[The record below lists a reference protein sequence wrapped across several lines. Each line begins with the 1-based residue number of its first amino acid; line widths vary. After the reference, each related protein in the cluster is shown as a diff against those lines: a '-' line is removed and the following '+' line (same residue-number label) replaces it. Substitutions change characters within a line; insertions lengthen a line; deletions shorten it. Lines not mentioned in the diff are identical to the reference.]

1 VEVAVTTPVLIVDDS
16 LTVRMDLA
24 EAFEA
29 AGFQAVPCASAAEAR
44 SFVERGPVL
53 LIILDVL
60 LPDGD
65 GIELLAEMR
74 AAQPHAAILMLTTEA
89 EVKDRIRGL
98 QTGADDYVGK
108 PYDSSYV
115 VARARELLR
124 ARHTSEAPAP
134 QAKVLVIDDSA
145 TFRESMR
152 TALAEAGYDITTAAS
167 GEEGLS
173 VATII
178 RPVAIIVDGQLG
190 SMDGATLIR
199 HIRLDPALRR
209 TPCLLLSG
217 SEERGAELRALDAGA
232 DAFVR
237 KEEDLAVILA
247 RLQAMIRNTSAAA
260 DDKATGLIGSKRI
273 LAVDDSPTYLHEI
286 SSALHGEGYDV
297 VLARS
302 GEEALELLAVQ
313 PVDCILLDL
322 MMPGLS
328 GAETC
333 QRIKAAPFTRDI
345 PLIMVTAQQE
355 QDAMLDALGGGADDY
370 ISKSAE
376 LDVLKAR
383 LRAQLRRKQFE
394 DENRRMREE
403 LLQRDF
409 EAAEA
414 RTARELAETRARLAS
429 ELERKNK
436 ELEAFSYSVSHDLR
450 APLRGID
457 GFSQALLEDYGDK
470 LDEQGQD
477 YLKRIRAN
485 AQRMGSLIDDLLLLS
500 RVTRAELHVTPIDL
514 APIAADVVAE
524 LRRREPEHKITV
536 TIQPSL
542 VVLGDRGLLLI
553 VLENLIGNAW
563 KFSSKVQTPEITVG
577 ASLVNAERVCFVRD
591 NGAGF
596 AMQYAGKM
604 FSPFQRF
611 HTEAEYKGTGI
622 GLSIVHRIIDR
633 LGGRVWAESSP
644 DQGATFFFTLPRP
657 HHGSAMH

>member
-1 VEVAVTTPVLIVDDS
+1 MTTPVLIVDDS

-29 AGFQAVPCASAAEAR
+29 AGFEAVPCASAAEAR
-44 SFVERGPVL
+44 SYLKRSSVL

-74 AAQPHAAILMLTTEA
+74 ATQPQAAILMLTTEA

-115 VARARELLR
+115 VTRARELLR
-124 ARHTSEAPAP
+124 ARHTSMAPSA
-134 QAKVLVIDDSA
+134 QAKVLVVDDSP
-145 TFRESMR
+145 TFREVIR
-152 TALAEAGYDITTAAS
+152 EVLTAAGYDTVSAAS

-173 VATII
+173 IAAITL
-178 RPVAIIVDGQLG
+178 PVAIIVDGQLPG
-190 SMDGATLIR
+190 MDGPTLIR
-199 HIRLDPALRR
+199 HVRLDPALRR

-217 SEERGAELRALDAGA
+217 SDERGAELRALDAGA

-237 KEEDLAVILA
+237 KGEGGEVVLA
-247 RLQAMIRNTSAAA
+247 RLQAMIRAASAGA
-260 DDKATGLIGSKRI
+260 DSGSPRLIGSKRI
-273 LAVDDSPTYLHEI
+273 LVVDDSPTYLHEI
-286 SSALHGEGYDV
+286 SSALRGEGYDV
-297 VLARS
+297 VLARC

-328 GAETC
+328 GTETC
-333 QRIKAAPFTRDI
+333 QRIKAAPFMRDI

-355 QDAMLDALGGGADDY
+355 RDIMLDALGGGADDY

-403 LLQRDF
+403 LMQRDF

-414 RTARELAETRARLAS
+414 RAARELADTRTRLAA

-457 GFSQALLEDYGDK
+457 GFSQALLEDYGPQ
-470 LDEQGQD
+470 LDEQAQS
-477 YLKRIRAN
+477 YLRRIRAN
-485 AQRMGSLIDDLLLLS
+485 AQRMGTLIDDLLLLS
-500 RVTRAELHVTPIDL
+500 RVTRAELHVTPVEL
-514 APIAADVVAE
+514 ASLSTEIVAD
-524 LRRREPEHKITV
+524 LRRHDPERKVAITIEPN
-536 TIQPSL
+536 QY
-542 VVLGDRGLLLI
+542 VLGDRGLLLI

-563 KFSSKVQTPEITVG
+563 KFSSKVEAAEVTIGSSVVSG
-577 ASLVNAERVCFVRD
+577 ARTCFVRD

-596 AMQYAGKM
+596 DPQYASKM
-604 FSPFQRF
+604 FTPFQRF
-611 HTEAEYKGTGI
+611 HTEADYPGTGI
-622 GLSIVHRIIDR
+622 GLATVYRIIDR
-633 LGGRVWAESSP
+633 LDGRVWAESSP
-644 DQGATFFFTLPRP
+644 GQGATFFFTLPSP
-657 HHGSAMH
+657 AQAGNTH

>member
-1 VEVAVTTPVLIVDDS
+1 MTTPVLIVDDS

-29 AGFQAVPCASAAEAR
+29 AGFHAVPCASAAEAR
-44 SFVERGPVL
+44 AFIKRDSVL

-65 GIELLAEMR
+65 GIELLAELR
-74 AAQPHAAILMLTTEA
+74 AAQPQAAILMLTTEA

-115 VARARELLR
+115 VTRARELLS
-124 ARHTSEAPAP
+124 ARHTSVAPAP
-134 QAKVLVIDDSA
+134 QAKVLVIDDSP
-145 TFRESMR
+145 TFREAIRSV
-152 TALAEAGYDITTAAS
+152 LASAGYDTIMAAS

-173 VATII
+173 VAAIA
-178 RPVAIIVDGQLG
+178 RPVAIIVDGQLPG
-190 SMDGATLIR
+190 MDGPTLIR
-199 HIRLDPALRR
+199 HVRLDPVLRR

-217 SEERGAELRALDAGA
+217 SDERGMELRALDAGA

-237 KEEDLAVILA
+237 KGDDADVIVA
-247 RLQAMIRNTSAAA
+247 RLQAMMRGAGSGA
-260 DDKATGLIGSKRI
+260 DGGQTGLVGSKRI
-273 LAVDDSPTYLHEI
+273 LAVDDSPTYLNEI
-286 SSALHGEGYDV
+286 SNALHGEGYDV

-328 GAETC
+328 GTETC
-333 QRIKAAPFTRDI
+333 QRIKAAPFSRDI

-355 QDAMLDALGGGADDY
+355 REIMLEALGGGADDY
-370 ISKSAE
+370 ISKSAD

-394 DENRRMREE
+394 DENRHMREQ
-403 LLQRDF
+403 LMQRDF
-409 EAAEA
+409 EAAETRA
-414 RTARELAETRARLAS
+414 ARELAETRSRLAA

-457 GFSQALLEDYGDK
+457 GFSQALLEDYGDQ
-470 LDEQGQD
+470 LDAQAQD
-477 YLKRIRAN
+477 YLRRIRTN
-485 AQRMGSLIDDLLLLS
+485 AQRMGTLIDDLLLLS

-514 APIAADVVAE
+514 APIASEVVAE
-524 LRRREPEHKITV
+524 LQRRDPAREVEIT
-536 TIQPSL
+536 IESDQH
-542 VVLGDRGLLLI
+542 VLGDRGLLLI

-563 KFSSKVQTPEITVG
+563 KFTSKVDLAEITMG
-577 ASLVNAERVCFVRD
+577 STIVNGERACFVRD

-596 AMQYAGKM
+596 DMQYASKM
-604 FSPFQRF
+604 FTPFQRF
-611 HTEAEYKGTGI
+611 HTEADYTGTGI
-622 GLSIVHRIIDR
+622 GLATVYRIIDR
-633 LGGRVWAESSP
+633 LGGRVWAESTP
-644 DQGATFFFTLPRP
+644 GHGATFFFTL
-657 HHGSAMH
+657 HHPIRNSLH

>member
-1 VEVAVTTPVLIVDDS
+1 MTTPVLIVDDS

-29 AGFQAVPCASAAEAR
+29 AGFQAIPCATAAEAR
-44 SFVERGPVL
+44 AFLKRGSVL

-74 AAQPHAAILMLTTEA
+74 AAQPQAAILMLTTEA

-115 VARARELLR
+115 VTRARELLH
-124 ARHTSEAPAP
+124 ARHTSVAPAP
-134 QAKVLVIDDSA
+134 QAKVLVIDDSP
-145 TFRESMR
+145 TFREAIRSV
-152 TALAEAGYDITTAAS
+152 LASAGYETIMAAS
-167 GEEGLS
+167 GEEGLN
-173 VATII
+173 AAAIA
-178 RPVAIIVDGQLG
+178 RPVAIVVDGQLPG
-190 SMDGATLIR
+190 MDGPTVIR
-199 HIRLDPALRR
+199 HIRLDPVLRR

-217 SEERGAELRALDAGA
+217 SDERGMELRALDAGA
-232 DAFVR
+232 DAFVS
-237 KEEDLAVILA
+237 KGEDAEVIVA
-247 RLQAMIRNTSAAA
+247 RLQAMMRGAGSGADGGAAA
-260 DDKATGLIGSKRI
+260 LIGSKRI

-286 SSALHGEGYDV
+286 SNALHGEGYDV
-297 VLARS
+297 VLASS

-355 QDAMLDALGGGADDY
+355 REIMLEALGGGADDY
-370 ISKSAE
+370 ISKSAD

-394 DENRRMREE
+394 DENRRMREQ
-403 LLQRDF
+403 LMQRDF
-409 EAAEA
+409 EAAETRA
-414 RTARELAETRARLAS
+414 ARELAETRSRLAS

-457 GFSQALLEDYGDK
+457 GFSQALLEDYGGQ
-470 LDEQGQD
+470 LDAQAQD
-477 YLKRIRAN
+477 YLRRIRTN
-485 AQRMGSLIDDLLLLS
+485 AQRMGTLIDDLLLLS
-500 RVTRAELHVTPIDL
+500 RVTRAELHVAPIDL
-514 APIAADVVAE
+514 APISSEVVAE
-524 LRRREPEHKITV
+524 LQRREPERKVAV
-536 TIQPSL
+536 TIEPDQH
-542 VVLGDRGLLLI
+542 VLGDRGLLLI

-563 KFSSKVQTPEITVG
+563 KFTSKVDAAEITIG
-577 ASLVNAERVCFVRD
+577 SALVNGERACFIRD

-596 AMQYAGKM
+596 DMQYASKM
-604 FSPFQRF
+604 FTPFQRF
-611 HTEAEYKGTGI
+611 HTEADYTGTGI
-622 GLSIVHRIIDR
+622 GLATVYRIIDR
-633 LGGRVWAESSP
+633 LGGRVWAQSTP
-644 DQGATFFFTLPRP
+644 GHGAAFFFTLRHPIRI
-657 HHGSAMH
+657 AMH